1 MVTHVPP
8 TVCHGY
14 HNHSQLCGTRASPF
28 SQVLSSDNAQQM
40 LTSGAQ
46 MLHPARLGYCVGGQ
60 DLDRGCVAL
69 QGHQGQLL
77 GDSQNMTDPIVFILV
92 TYLPGTTLSLEVVP

>member
-1 MVTHVPP
+1 
-8 TVCHGY
+8 
-14 HNHSQLCGTRASPF
+14 
-28 SQVLSSDNAQQM
+28 M